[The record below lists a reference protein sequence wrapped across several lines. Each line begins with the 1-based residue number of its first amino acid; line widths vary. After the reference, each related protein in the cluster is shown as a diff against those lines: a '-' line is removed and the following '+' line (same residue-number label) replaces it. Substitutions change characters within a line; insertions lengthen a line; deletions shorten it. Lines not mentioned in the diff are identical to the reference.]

1 MAIWRKIPKRA
12 YLYTM
17 IASAAGVLAW
27 NYFIIGEAKSKVSR
41 QSVPRALEFEMN
53 DGRVASLPDT
63 SGKYSCLIFWAA
75 GSERSMKL
83 LADAAGLQSSGKYDS
98 LIQFF
103 WVNITDSLET
113 IRASVAYDDLRQP
126 FARHPR
132 GEFMDRFQITSLPL
146 TVILLPDGTILNAVE
161 GYQPGDLIGT
171 LENLVELSRRV
182 GPTGEVRFQFGGQQ

>member
-1 MAIWRKIPKRA
+1 MSIWRKIPTRV
-12 YLYTM
+12 YLYIM
-17 IASAAGVLAW
+17 IASAVGLLAW

-41 QSVPRALEFEMN
+41 QSVSRGLEFEMN

-98 LIQFF
+98 LIQFY
-103 WVNITDSLET
+103 WINVADSLET
-113 IRASVAYDDLRQP
+113 IRAAVAYDDLRQP

-146 TVILLPDGTILNAVE
+146 TVILLPDGKILNAVE
-161 GYQPGDLIGT
+161 GYQAGDLVGT
-171 LENLVELSRRV
+171 LDNLVELSRRI
-182 GPTGEVRFQFGGQQ
+182 GPTGEVRFQFGGKE